1 MEKNKIIPNVNK
13 VAVIYPAKVHY
24 SMQKKN
30 THTNFLEFS
39 SVCFLFFFFLFDII
53 FIIKKKKKKKK
64 KRWIYFYQV
73 RK

>member
-39 SVCFLFFFFLFDII
+39 SVFFFLIGSYLFYSSK
-53 FIIKKKKKKKK
+53 FKKKKKKGGYIFIK
-64 KRWIYFYQV
+64 
-73 RK
+73 